1 MKCLFVSAT
10 PFEIG
15 PLIMWLEENFN
26 KISDNFYQKGK
37 LQAEIL
43 VTGVGM
49 PLTAYHLGRVFA
61 KNKYDLVVN
70 AGIAGAFNRTLKIGD
85 VVNVV
90 SEQFGDLGI
99 EEADGSF
106 SDLFD
111 NKLLASD
118 SDLFTAGKLLNPAGA
133 EHSFLPTAKG
143 LTVNKVHGYPPS
155 IEAIQSKFNADIESM
170 EGAAFFL
177 ACREAKVSFLQI
189 RAISNY
195 VEKRNRENWNLPL
208 SIQNLNKVLVDLTS
222 TLGAG

>member
-10 PFEIG
+10 PFEIA
-15 PLIMWLEENFN
+15 PLHTWLEENFN
-26 KISDNFYQKGK
+26 KISDTFYQKGK

-49 PLTAYHLGRVFA
+49 PLTAYHLGRAFA
-61 KNKYDLVVN
+61 KNKYDLVIN
-70 AGIAGAFNRTLKIGD
+70 AGIAGAFNPSLKIGD
-85 VVNVV
+85 VVNVI

-111 NKLLASD
+111 NKLLALD

-133 EHSFLPTAKG
+133 EHSFLPAAKG
-143 LTVNKVHGYPPS
+143 LSINKVHGYPPS
-155 IEAIQSKFNADIESM
+155 IEAIQNKFDADIESM

-177 ACREAKVSFLQI
+177 ACKEAKVSFLQI

-195 VEKRNRENWNLPL
+195 VEKRNRENWDLPL
-208 SIQNLNKVLVDLTS
+208 SIQNLNKVLIGLAS
-222 TLGAG
+222 TLIG